1 MPTSTNEAITEMI
14 AVRIMLF
21 LLYLADHLIAPAS
34 RKLEEEAYEQT
45 LVSAVVVHDGIDPIN
60 STAVLREPFWAR
72 STHVMTFRVVTLDW
86 LDHWR
91 SPSAINCTEDV
102 STGNTD

>member
-1 MPTSTNEAITEMI
+1 
-14 AVRIMLF
+14 MLF

-60 STAVLREPFWAR
+60 STAVLREPLWAR
-72 STHVMTFRVVTLDW
+72 STHVMTLRVVTLDW

-91 SPSAINCTEDV
+91 SPSTINCTEDV

>member
-1 MPTSTNEAITEMI
+1 MPTSANEAITEMM

-21 LLYLADHLIAPAS
+21 LLCLADRLIAPAS
-34 RKLEEEAYEQT
+34 RKLEEEACKQT
-45 LVSAVVVHDGIDPIN
+45 LVGAEVVHDGINSIN
-60 STAVLREPFWAR
+60 STAVLREPLWAR

-86 LDHWR
+86 IDHWR
-91 SPSAINCTEDV
+91 SPSTINYTEDV